1 MGGGEG
7 GKERKKKINI
17 LEVDADRVPF
27 FFFFCLS
34 KQVNL
39 GFCLIEV
46 SDAFSFPFLVDSQW
60 NNGGQRESNL
70 WKRRSPKISSKG
82 ALRLGD
88 INIFAEKQS
97 ATLSRHLT

>member
-7 GKERKKKINI
+7 GKEKKKINI
-17 LEVDADRVPF
+17 LEVEGDRVP
-27 FFFFCLS
+27 FFFCLS

-82 ALRLGD
+82 ALCLGD